1 MAFITIACMYMSISM
16 YVGARN
22 QIHYFQQGFLQSTEL
37 TDRAGLGDQCALGI
51 APHHHPPALG
61 LHTCA
66 SVQGF

>member
-1 MAFITIACMYMSISM
+1 MAFITIACMYMSVSM

-22 QIHYFQQGFLQSTEL
+22 QIHYFQQGFLQNTEL
-37 TDRAGLGDQCALGI
+37 TDRAGLGDQWALGI
-51 APHHHPPALG
+51 APTPPALG